1 MATPSPAPSPAS
13 SPTPSSTLSPT
24 SSSTLSPP
32 ADRPSRPAPRPGD
45 RRDAAR
51 GRQHGVWLWPTLVAL
66 ALSVYEIGRPLLW
79 QDELNTWDMAARS
92 TGQLLDTVQRVD
104 AVLGGYYL
112 LLHGWMAVFGD
123 SATALRM
130 PSALAMAGTAGCTAL
145 IGRRLFGARAGLAA
159 GLLFALTPVVT
170 RYAHEARPYALV
182 VLAVT
187 VSTLLLL
194 RALEQPESRWRWA
207 TYGLCVAAVGL
218 LHMVAL
224 TVLAGHLVAVARRA
238 REERPIALRFGLSAL
253 AGTAAVAP
261 VALLGRAQAGRQISW
276 IPGPDLWSLVTF
288 LPQLYASALVAG
300 AVTILAVLAWGE
312 RRARPG
318 GGGPAAGGSAA
329 RGPVLVVCALAVL
342 PPMLLWAVSHGDVS
356 YFYFRYLLFTLPAW
370 AVLAGAGLC
379 GPRSRGVVAAVLVAL
394 AVLTLPDQQAVR
406 RPYAHF
412 WHGID
417 YEGAARTIE
426 KYHRPGDAVV
436 FDRGDDYWRM
446 LDVGVRFY
454 LRDELRPRD
463 VFLGTAAADRADLWS
478 TECPDPA
485 ACLKAEK
492 RIWLVVTGDAADP
505 LDALPADQARAL
517 RARYTATGAERL
529 TGVTVALLVRTT

>member
-1 MATPSPAPSPAS
+1 MA
-13 SPTPSSTLSPT
+13 T
-24 SSSTLSPP
+24 SSSTLPAADSPA
-32 ADRPSRPAPRPGD
+32 ADRTPRPGG
-45 RRDAAR
+45 RHDAAR
-51 GRQHGVWLWPTLVAL
+51 GRRHGVWLWPTLVSL
-66 ALSVYEIGRPLLW
+66 VLSLYAIGRPVLW
-79 QDELNTWDMAARS
+79 QDELNTWDMVTRS
-92 TGQLLDTVQRVD
+92 TAQLFDTVQRVD

-112 LLHGWMAVFGD
+112 LLHGWTAVFGD
-123 SATALRM
+123 SATALRL

-159 GLLFALTPVVT
+159 GLLFALAPVVT

-187 VSTLLLL
+187 ASTLLLL
-194 RALEQPESRWRWA
+194 RALDRPESRWRWA
-207 TYGLCVAAVGL
+207 AYGLCVAAVGL

-224 TVLAGHLVAVARRA
+224 TVLAGQLVAVAWRA
-238 REERPIALRFGLSAL
+238 REERRIALRFGLAAL
-253 AGTAAVAP
+253 AGVAVVAP

-276 IPGPDLWSLVTF
+276 IPRPDVWSLVTF

-300 AVTILAVLAWGE
+300 AVTTLAVLAWGE
-312 RRARPG
+312 RRAGSPRPG
-318 GGGPAAGGSAA
+318 AVSGPGPGLGSRPGA
-329 RGPVLVVCALAVL
+329 RGGLLGVSALAVL
-342 PPMLLWAVSHGDVS
+342 PPLLLWAVSHGDVS

-370 AVLAGAGLC
+370 AVLAGAGLA
-379 GPRSRGVVAAVLVAL
+379 GIARPKARGVVAAVLVAL
-394 AVLTLPDQQAVR
+394 VVLTLQDQQAVR

-417 YEGAARTIE
+417 FEGAARTIE
-426 KYHRPGDAVV
+426 TYHRPGDAVV

-463 VFLGTAAADRADLWS
+463 VFLATAAADRADLWS

-485 ACLKAEK
+485 ACLRGEQ
-492 RIWLVVTGDAADP
+492 RIWLVVPGDAADP
-505 LDALPADQARAL
+505 LDALPAEQARAL
-517 RARYTATGAERL
+517 RARYTATGTERL
-529 TGVTVALLVRTT
+529 TGVTVALLVRTG